1 MKKVFFALVAL
12 IISVGVAQ
20 AQEEGAKLAK
30 QAGKALASYNLDQKG
45 NAAKLGEAIQ
55 KIEDALKLPDAQALA
70 SAWLTK
76 GDAHNAR
83 INKDMIAR
91 LTNPAAPMSG
101 ENDALEAFN
110 AYQKAFELA
119 QKKFEKTD
127 ALKGIAEVQN
137 GLSTSGIARYEKQ
150 EYEQAFM
157 NFNAFLKSHDVLSAN
172 GQKSVLDD
180 KAQYDQNLYYTALF
194 ALLGKRNTEAMAL
207 YERIYKAGTDKA
219 EIYEGLIQLK
229 MEAKDEAGAEALVA
243 EGRKKFPDNTSMLF
257 AEINSYLRKGKLDEL
272 VGSLKTAIAAEPNNV
287 ALYVTLGN
295 VYENLY
301 QRALKDKDDAKSLQ
315 YYTEAKTYYTQ
326 ATEKDPKN
334 ADATYALGALYYNK
348 AALRTQELNA
358 LPEDYSSAGIKK
370 YEVLKKEIM
379 GLFDEALPF
388 FQKAEILDPND
399 TNTLIA
405 LTEIYARKEDDL
417 ALEFKKRLQVVKDG
431 KKNETSYFKK

>member
-12 IISVGVAQ
+12 MISSGVAQ

-45 NAAKLGEAIQ
+45 NAAKLGEALQ
-55 KIEDALKLPDAQALA
+55 KIEDALKLPDAQALS

-76 GDAHNAR
+76 GDAYSAR

-91 LTNPAAPMSG
+91 LTNPAAPLSG
-101 ENDALEAFN
+101 ANDALEAFN
-110 AYQKAFELA
+110 AYQKAFDLA

-137 GLSTSGIARYEKQ
+137 GLSTSGVSKYEKQ
-150 EYEQAFM
+150 DYENAFL
-157 NFNAFLKSHDVLSAN
+157 NFNAFLKSHEILSAN
-172 GQKSVLDD
+172 AQKSTLDD

-194 ALLGKRNTEAMAL
+194 ALLAKRPEAMGL

-243 EGRKKFPDNTSMLF
+243 EGRKKFPDNTGMLF

-272 VGSLKTAIAAEPNNV
+272 VGSLKAAIAAEPNNV

-315 YYTEAKTYYTQ
+315 YYTDAKTYYTQ

-370 YEVLKKEIM
+370 YETLKKEIM
-379 GLFDEALPF
+379 GLFDEGLPY
-388 FQKAEILDPND
+388 FQKAEGLDPND

-417 ALEFKKRLQVVKDG
+417 ALEFKKRLEVVKGGG
-431 KKNETSYFKK
+431 KNATSYFKK

>member
-12 IISVGVAQ
+12 MISVGVAQ

-55 KIEDALKLPDAQALA
+55 KIEDALKLPDAQALS

-76 GDAHNAR
+76 GDAYNAR

-172 GQKSVLDD
+172 AQKSILDD

-243 EGRKKFPDNTSMLF
+243 EGRKKFPDNTGMLF

-272 VGSLKTAIAAEPNNV
+272 VGSLKAAIAAEPNNV

-315 YYTEAKTYYTQ
+315 YYTEAKSYYTQ

-388 FQKAEILDPND
+388 FQKAETLDPND

-431 KKNETSYFKK
+431 KKNEASYFKK